1 MKNSKDNKNIELI
14 DRDHYL
20 NETDDIKI
28 NKNIREFMLQRNI
41 DLDIDIYIFNFYIF
55 IIQTSKSILV
65 P

>member
-28 NKNIREFMLQRNI
+28 NKNIREFML
-41 DLDIDIYIFNFYIF
+41 
-55 IIQTSKSILV
+55 
-65 P
+65 